1 VGRPEILA
9 FYLTHINSIITYYLA
24 AFCGPGER
32 ASSRHCSRPA
42 RPRELARNLAMTLAI
57 SFAKRKKEED
67 KLTFKMTTAL
77 LKTLECT
84 YKHG

>member
-1 VGRPEILA
+1 
-9 FYLTHINSIITYYLA
+9 
-24 AFCGPGER
+24 
-32 ASSRHCSRPA
+32 
-42 RPRELARNLAMTLAI
+42 MTLAI

-84 YKHG
+84 YKHGGSGFPEVMEGLGAMRNANLFFWVWCVQKVGDDFADGPFTGPQIGVGWGGV